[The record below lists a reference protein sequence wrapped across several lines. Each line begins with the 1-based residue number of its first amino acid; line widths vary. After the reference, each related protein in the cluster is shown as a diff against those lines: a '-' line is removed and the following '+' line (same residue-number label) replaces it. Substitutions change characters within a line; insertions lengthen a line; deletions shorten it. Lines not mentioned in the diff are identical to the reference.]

1 MYSKLSSIRWPEA
14 LPRLFADYAIVQ
26 LAYVL
31 ALAVSAIIAM
41 QTQPWQ
47 TTAELTATLRHL
59 YVAQFLPLSLI
70 FPAVFL
76 LAGFYS
82 SSRAYRTRFK
92 LEVLLR
98 GSTAAALCYLAAH
111 FVINR
116 ADILPRSTLIGFFVL
131 MISGIVMARLIRV
144 WLLSESSPRTG
155 TEQVSEEAPILVVG
169 GAGYIGSVLCRKLLA
184 SGNRVRVLDSLI
196 YGDSAIRD
204 LYANPRFELMTGD
217 CRHIQSVVAA
227 LKGVRSVIHLA
238 AIVGDPAC
246 EQNRQS
252 ALEINYA
259 ATRMLLEVA
268 RGNRVE
274 RFVFASSCS
283 VYGAT
288 DHIMDERSKV
298 QPISLYAETK
308 VDSEAALL
316 AARSDTFHPTVLRFA
331 TVFGHSPRPRFDLV
345 VNLLTAKAHKEG
357 VITIFNG
364 EQWRPFIHVSDVAEG
379 IIAALRADIAL
390 VSGEIFNVGDSRL
403 NHTLSDIAIKIQQAF
418 PSTRVENVENT
429 DRRNYR
435 VSFEKIRTR
444 LGFECT
450 TTVEAGIAE
459 MKSAFQNNHVVDH
472 TDVHYHNQRFLG
484 QNGSPVCQEPLDEFV
499 MAAFA
504 RTT

>member
-1 MYSKLSSIRWPEA
+1 MYSRISSIRWPEA
-14 LPRLFADYAIVQ
+14 LPRLLADYAIVQ
-26 LAYVL
+26 LAYL
-31 ALAVSAIIAM
+31 FALAASALIAM

-59 YVAQFLPLSLI
+59 YVAQFLPLSLL

-76 LAGFYS
+76 FSGFYS

-98 GSTAAALCYLAAH
+98 GSAAAALCYFAAH
-111 FVINR
+111 FVANR
-116 ADILPRSTLIGFFVL
+116 AGALPRSTLVGFFVL
-131 MISGIVMARLIRV
+131 MVTGIVMARLIRV
-144 WLLSESSPRTG
+144 WLLSETAPRIAS
-155 TEQVSEEAPILVVG
+155 EQFSEDAPVLVVG

-184 SGNRVRVLDSLI
+184 AGSRVRVLDSLI
-196 YGDSAIRD
+196 YGDTAIRD
-204 LYANPRFELMTGD
+204 LYSNPRFELMTGD

-274 RFVFASSCS
+274 RFIFASSCS

-288 DHIMDERSKV
+288 DYIMDERSKV

-308 VDSEAALL
+308 VDSEVAVL
-316 AARSDTFHPTVLRFA
+316 AARSETFHPTVLRFA

-357 VITIFNG
+357 VITIYNG
-364 EQWRPFIHVSDVAEG
+364 EQWRPFIHVADVAEG
-379 IIAALRADIAL
+379 ILAALRADIDL

-403 NHTLSDIAIKIQQAF
+403 NHTLSEIATKIQQAF
-418 PSTRVENVENT
+418 ARTRVEHIENA

-444 LGFECT
+444 LGFECS
-450 TTVEAGIAE
+450 TTVDDGIAE

-472 TDVHYHNQRFLG
+472 TDVQYHNQRFLG